1 MLVRVCIGVRKAK
14 EGWHNKD
21 NDHARAV
28 YSEITFS
35 VETPKEHFLIVTHC
49 VNSDKLFTWLRK
61 KCAKY
66 KRLETS
72 TKNRIC
78 FLSLMYP
85 WLCKGI
91 RPQVSGIQVC
101 GLANSK
107 VIIYIWLTGAGLKC
121 ISLLAIDR
129 SQDASSYKWNFISSL
144 TEGGDISSHVL
155 DTFYL
160 LFQLIN
166 SIQNC

>member
-1 MLVRVCIGVRKAK
+1 MTQQRQWPRK
-14 EGWHNKD
+14 GCVQWNYLQCW
-21 NDHARAV
+21 N
-28 YSEITFS
+28 
-35 VETPKEHFLIVTHC
+35 PKGTISHC
-49 VNSDKLFTWLRK
+49 NSLLNSDKLFTWLRK

-66 KRLETS
+66 NRSETS

-107 VIIYIWLTGAGLKC
+107 VIIYSWLTWAGLKC

-129 SQDASSYKWNFISSL
+129 SKDASSYKWNFIFSL
-144 TEGGDISSHVL
+144 TEGGDIGSHVL